1 MALRTI
7 AGALIILVAAFSPAY
22 AVRDAGISQA
32 VEEALAETHFERP
45 PSLAEKRQLVER
57 LRRQGIE
64 TITDLHP
71 YLGRSETVRHN
82 TLFAIE
88 QMGDIDPKTLGL
100 IEKLAREAEDS
111 PAPFVTTAVRLVL
124 ERSEWP
130 AALDFARA
138 IAPKSHHKPLLEIMA
153 WISAQDQS
161 LLSASEEATALT
173 RVCLYRMDSLFE
185 TGTYSGEQPLSFSMA
200 VQRPPFND
208 NMYAEDVTGAFLSAI
223 RNAGRMR
230 DMEKIGFVS
239 SFAVITRGAE
249 VTPQL
254 VEDGLIQI
262 VKTGSS
268 PLVKLVLWRMTIDGV
283 ASTKSGERILAAASE
298 KSPGLAGY
306 LDQLRSMDQ
315 AMAGMDSGL
324 KNEIEQALRD
334 LQTAPGG

>member
-1 MALRTI
+1 MALSSI
-7 AGALIILVAAFSPAY
+7 AGALIMVFAACNPAY
-22 AVRDAGISQA
+22 AARDAGISQA
-32 VEEALAETHFERP
+32 VEEVLVETHFERP

-57 LRRQGIE
+57 LRRRGIE
-64 TITDLHP
+64 TVTDLQP
-71 YLGRSETVRHN
+71 YLGRSETVRQN

-88 QMGDIDPKTLGL
+88 QMGDIDPKTLRL
-100 IEKLAREAEDS
+100 IENLAREAEDS
-111 PAPFVTTAVRLVL
+111 PAPSVTTAVRLVL
-124 ERSEWP
+124 EKSEWA
-130 AALDFARA
+130 AALDFASA

-161 LLSASEEATALT
+161 LLSASEKATALT
-173 RVCLYRMDSLFE
+173 RICLYRMDSLFE

-208 NMYAEDVTGAFLSAI
+208 NMYAENVTGAFLSAI
-223 RNAGRMR
+223 ENAARMK
-230 DMEKIGFVS
+230 DMREIGFIS
-239 SFAVITRGAE
+239 SFAIVARGAE

-262 VKTGSS
+262 VTTGPS
-268 PLVKLVLWRMTIDGV
+268 PLVKLVLWRMTIDGL

-306 LDQLRSMDQ
+306 LDELRSLDQ
-315 AMAGMDSGL
+315 GVAGMDSGL